1 MWDPSIW
8 SWNRKKINGKPG
20 EVRIKCVVPLMILY
34 QFFFFLLSFL
44 PFFLLF
50 SGIFLFFS
58 FLLNS
63 NSTVILYYIWGARLI
78 TFNILMFF
86 YNTDQETLLNY
97 IQHYLLFKQNILKE
111 KNYNIKLSPLL
122 EVKEKLWSLRERERN
137 DLKFLNFYKMC
148 QIFDTQKKLN
158 TSY

>member
-1 MWDPSIW
+1 MLI
-8 SWNRKKINGKPG
+8 
-20 EVRIKCVVPLMILY
+20 
-34 QFFFFLLSFL
+34 
-44 PFFLLF
+44 
-50 SGIFLFFS
+50 
-58 FLLNS
+58 LNS